1 MTKRAQIG
9 WNVLLAVALAA
20 GLAWTVRSAHRGW
33 TTPGWSDA
41 SRQWVVCQYVRAR
54 INPYEIAQ
62 RLLRDTFGPA
72 TGPDRVRLKE
82 HRIYSISSAQWT
94 PETPGLLPGQ
104 PPPEATY
111 PPSTMSMLVPMIG
124 FLPERWLL
132 PVYTTANLVWLA
144 LLLGQLA
151 RWFQAETRWPRGAA
165 WGTAVALGLLW
176 PPLQY
181 VVKNGQAGIV
191 SILCAWLAVRR
202 CDRAPVAAGFLFL
215 AALIKPSM
223 ALLFFIV
230 PLVRGQWTP
239 IWTAFFGGLVLTAL
253 PALWLGEWP
262 WVLLAQWMDLCR
274 YVLQGAFTVQEIL
287 NALGWENTGR
297 GLAVVLGIWGS
308 ALAWCVRYRRA
319 RTEALFAFLALANLA
334 WTYHERHD
342 FALLV
347 VLPLGF
353 AAWTL
358 DPQRRVRGAFGLAL
372 CAVLGASLADVFY
385 VPDAP
390 WAQAV
395 RWAGRLAIPALWAL
409 TALEVR
415 ASHAGSAAPSA
426 VDVRRPL

>member
-165 WGTAVALGLLW
+165 WGTAVALGLM
-176 PPLQY
+176 
-181 VVKNGQAGIV
+181 
-191 SILCAWLAVRR
+191 WLA
-202 CDRAPVAAGFLFL
+202 
-215 AALIKPSM
+215 
-223 ALLFFIV
+223 
-230 PLVRGQWTP
+230 
-239 IWTAFFGGLVLTAL
+239 
-253 PALWLGEWP
+253 
-262 WVLLAQWMDLCR
+262 
-274 YVLQGAFTVQEIL
+274 
-287 NALGWENTGR
+287 
-297 GLAVVLGIWGS
+297 
-308 ALAWCVRYRRA
+308 
-319 RTEALFAFLALANLA
+319 
-334 WTYHERHD
+334 
-342 FALLV
+342 
-347 VLPLGF
+347 
-353 AAWTL
+353 
-358 DPQRRVRGAFGLAL
+358 
-372 CAVLGASLADVFY
+372 
-385 VPDAP
+385 
-390 WAQAV
+390 
-395 RWAGRLAIPALWAL
+395 
-409 TALEVR
+409 
-415 ASHAGSAAPSA
+415 
-426 VDVRRPL
+426 